1 MTVSPDILDTD
12 FRLSRWI
19 EFLSNN
25 SDLDKVFR
33 FSPRNQMTYILYV
46 YTVYMQPIV
55 CLITA
60 MSLILML
67 VVMTKTSIVWHG
79 YAFMIIHIVL
89 DLLAPIIPLPFQI
102 IFLQRDDYMDYRW
115 CTPYQIMTVIVPGI
129 LFALSTW
136 MKVGMALH
144 KLIFIRYPIKSM
156 VLLSGKIVVIIIF
169 SLAVIRFIC
178 TDTNLKKL

>member
-1 MTVSPDILDTD
+1 
-12 FRLSRWI
+12 
-19 EFLSNN
+19 
-25 SDLDKVFR
+25 
-33 FSPRNQMTYILYV
+33 
-46 YTVYMQPIV
+46 
-55 CLITA
+55 
-60 MSLILML
+60 ML

-136 MKVGMALH
+136 MKVGMTLH
-144 KLIFIRYPIKSM
+144 NLIFIRYPIKSM